1 MPIFQAKEEM
11 IMMAPKRWPLQFSG
25 LFEAFKI
32 TGPKLPRNDVVVAVN
47 SKGLFVMDEPYKV
60 AVGLRFYE
68 IVEMFCSRYT

>member
-1 MPIFQAKEEM
+1 M
-11 IMMAPKRWPLQFSG
+11 IMTAPKRWPLQFSG

-68 IVEMFCSRYT
+68 IVEMFCSR

>member
-1 MPIFQAKEEM
+1 
-11 IMMAPKRWPLQFSG
+11 MMLAPRRWPLQFSG

-32 TGPKLPRNDVVVAVN
+32 SGPRLPRNDVVVAVN

-68 IVEMFCSRYT
+68 IVEMFCSRYDVVSLSLESMF